1 MEHSIAR
8 EAYSS
13 LQETEATLRV
23 SRKLLITKHIVVL
36 PEGKGLHANA
46 VEHLLVELTRPVH
59 EGRGKH
65 AVREITLGDERRY
78 YGKTLFRTKVRQ
90 KVESSTT
97 TVPPPEKRLITGR
110 WSSFALST
118 FMSLSTFP
126 DRPITMDGFKWRFTK
141 HLPMSPS
148 PSVPLPVG
156 FCNTQQCFLDHE
168 LAIDRCAT
176 NHTHSRVPALLNGG
190 V

>member
-23 SRKLLITKHIVVL
+23 SRKLLITKHIIVL
-36 PEGKGLHANA
+36 PEGKRRHANA

-65 AVREITLGDERRY
+65 AVGEITLGDERRY
-78 YGKTLFRTKVRQ
+78 YGKTLLRTKVRQ

-97 TVPPPEKRLITGR
+97 TVPPPEKRFITGR

-141 HLPMSPS
+141 HLSISPFPHFPYQLVFVTRSSASSIMSW
-148 PSVPLPVG
+148 
-156 FCNTQQCFLDHE
+156 
-168 LAIDRCAT
+168 R
-176 NHTHSRVPALLNGG
+176 
-190 V
+190 